1 MIRLRIAWFLCFLA
15 GCQINVPQF
24 DSAKA
29 LAGQLTD
36 NSKDISGPTTQRWT
50 ARLGDQGR
58 LMTLYRQDGFWVF
71 VSEEGDAV
79 AFDGW
84 QIRSLIGFKIG
95 KKQLLGPEY
104 NISIRQEGARR
115 ETATCDPWLRT
126 LDNAGT
132 TLWTQFC
139 EGVGTNSIGIGANGD
154 LISITHLTST
164 RGDFIELHKR

>member
-1 MIRLRIAWFLCFLA
+1 MIRPRILWALCLLA
-15 GCQINVPQF
+15 GCQINVPQYE
-24 DSAKA
+24 SAKA
-29 LAGQLTD
+29 LARRLTD
-36 NSKDISGPTTQRWT
+36 NSEHPPRETVQTWT

-126 LDNAGT
+126 LENAGK

-139 EGVGTNSIGIGANGD
+139 EDIGTNSIGIGANGD
-154 LISITHLTST
+154 LVSITHLTST